1 MTSGIPNEKEWLNT
15 KEVAEYLGVGRMSIQ
30 RWCGSGYLRGV
41 KIGKSWRIH
50 RDEIEDPKA
59 KRNHPREPQVVFE
72 FPRRPLLG
80 SWMNRGNTL
89 LGQPQVENMPI
100 GRCAT
105 PSGVFTLPTTVV
117 YNIVGGKWCSRLVLE
132 REIEIVDAPNGKIV
146 VSRELLS
153 SLLENLEARA
163 NHTPLSPRERKALEQ
178 LAVAVTASGEDEI
191 AICGDLLDRWRS
203 SSTGGV
209 VDETFMNY

>member
-1 MTSGIPNEKEWLNT
+1 
-15 KEVAEYLGVGRMSIQ
+15 
-30 RWCGSGYLRGV
+30 
-41 KIGKSWRIH
+41 
-50 RDEIEDPKA
+50 
-59 KRNHPREPQVVFE
+59 
-72 FPRRPLLG
+72 
-80 SWMNRGNTL
+80 MNRGNTL

-100 GRCAT
+100 GRCAI

-117 YNIVGGKWCSRLVLE
+117 YNTIGGKWCSRLVLE

-191 AICGDLLDRWRS
+191 AISGDLLDRWRS